1 MAYLSYTQGFP
12 GIADVFLRDQ
22 ALYAPLL
29 QFIIGKTLAGAGY
42 APLIETALKRAS

>member
-12 GIADVFLRDQ
+12 GIVGVFLRDP

-29 QFIIGKTLAGAGY
+29 QFIEGGDSYFQFIGKTLAGDGY
-42 APLIETALKRAS
+42 AR